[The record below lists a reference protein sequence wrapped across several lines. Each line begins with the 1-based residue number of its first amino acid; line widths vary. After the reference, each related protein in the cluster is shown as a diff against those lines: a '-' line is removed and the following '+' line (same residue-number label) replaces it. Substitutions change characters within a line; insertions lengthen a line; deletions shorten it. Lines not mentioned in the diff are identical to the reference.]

1 MEEFSLENRC
11 SICLGNIDYNDKSSY
26 TLDCT
31 HTFHTNCIINWFRS
45 ENSNG
50 RCPLCNLSEN
60 STGYSYLSWYNRD
73 YVNNRFNIIKKYG
86 RKNEAP
92 DKLKKDLEKIKKL
105 ENEAKI
111 FNKEKIEF
119 NKRDDVKELKKKDKK
134 FTQQSWKNQS
144 KILKEKTK
152 IVAQFPLITSF

>member
-1 MEEFSLENRC
+1 M
-11 SICLGNIDYNDKSSY
+11 
-26 TLDCT
+26 
-31 HTFHTNCIINWFRS
+31 
-45 ENSNG
+45 
-50 RCPLCNLSEN
+50 CNLSEN